1 MTEANRVG
9 IGVDFHRLEPGESLI
24 LGGVEY
30 EHELGTVAHSDGDV
44 LVHAI
49 CDAILG
55 AATLGDIGDQFPD
68 DDPAYKNISS
78 MELLQEVMVK
88 VRGAGFRLVNVDST
102 LIIEKPK
109 LGLGK
114 STMIGNL
121 EGLLGVPVN
130 VKATTPEGMGY
141 IGREEGVGAQAI
153 AALDRVDES
162 R

>member
-1 MTEANRVG
+1 MTEPNRVG
-9 IGVDFHRLEPGESLI
+9 IGLDFHRLEPGESLI

-49 CDAILG
+49 CDAVLG

-68 DDPAYKNISS
+68 DDPAYRDISS
-78 MELLQEVMVK
+78 MKLLEEVMVK
-88 VRGAGFRLVNVDST
+88 VRRAGFRLVNVDST
-102 LIIEKPK
+102 LIIQKPK
-109 LGLGK
+109 LGPGK

-130 VKATTPEGMGY
+130 VKATTTERMGF
-141 IGREEGVGAQAI
+141 IGHEKGVGAQAI
-153 AALDRVDES
+153 ATVAREKNN
-162 R
+162 